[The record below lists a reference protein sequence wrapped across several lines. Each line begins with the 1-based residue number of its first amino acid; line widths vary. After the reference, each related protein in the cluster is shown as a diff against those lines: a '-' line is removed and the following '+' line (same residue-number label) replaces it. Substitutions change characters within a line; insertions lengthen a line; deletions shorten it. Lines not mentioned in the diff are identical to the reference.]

1 MIYNTSDFSCN
12 ADCYRMDFEKT
23 LSFCEKGGEM
33 VEGMYYILAEE
44 NIIVGVRAFG
54 VGNPVN
60 LSKIVIT

>member
-1 MIYNTSDFSCN
+1 
-12 ADCYRMDFEKT
+12 MDFEKT